1 MDKRKFLDAALPV
14 IFLLTMSFY
23 FLPRILHEIFGL
35 IMAAAVF
42 VHVFINRRRFF
53 SMFKGK
59 LSAKKIF
66 SNTINLFLIGIFLT
80 ILITGI
86 CMSNYIFHD
95 FISMELRRNMTFHQL
110 HVALPYL
117 LMILIG
123 FHIGLHWRELREK
136 FWRFMKNSPLEK
148 ISAAVIIG
156 AGIYGSFLNRVG
168 DRILMKHIFATPATE
183 LSLPIF
189 LLILLSTI
197 LLYAVIFIIAEKIF
211 KLK

>member
-1 MDKRKFLDAALPV
+1 MDKKKFLDVALLI

-35 IMAAAVF
+35 IMATAVF
-42 VHVFINRRRFF
+42 AHVFINRRRFF
-53 SMFKGK
+53 SMFKGS

-66 SNTINLFLIGIFLT
+66 SNAVNIFLIGIFIT
-80 ILITGI
+80 ILITGV

-95 FISMELRRNMTFHQL
+95 FIPMELRRNMTFHQL
-110 HVALPYL
+110 HVALPYVM
-117 LMILIG
+117 MILIG
-123 FHIGLHWRELREK
+123 LHIGLHWRELREK
-136 FWRFMKNSPLEK
+136 FLRFIKNSLAEK
-148 ISAAVIIG
+148 ILAAVIIG
-156 AGIYGSFLNRVG
+156 AGVYGSFLNQVG

-189 LLILLSTI
+189 LLVLLSTT

>member
-35 IMAAAVF
+35 AMAAGVI

-59 LSAKKIF
+59 LTAKKIF
-66 SNTINLFLIGIFLT
+66 SNAVNLFLIGIFIT

-110 HVALPYL
+110 HVALPYAM
-117 LMILIG
+117 MILIG
-123 FHIGLHWRELREK
+123 FHIGLHWRELSRWKDGEMERWK
-136 FWRFMKNSPLEK
+136 VFL
-148 ISAAVIIG
+148 AAVIIG

-189 LLILLSTI
+189 LLVILSTI